1 MHGVA
6 IMHKSHRIAVG
17 IAIASSIVAL
27 SGLPAVAQT
36 PAPPATNTTAAAP
49 TDCTAYAADT
59 ALTAEMLQKPI
70 LPPCAQT
77 VTPNDPD
84 RPDPLDALQHGF
96 DLYSWLTFVG
106 LNSPADGTT
115 PIGKGPGPG
124 GDAPT
129 VWETYKQLTDVMLPN
144 GQQTEWTAPH
154 GVPDACKPLAG
165 SEAMVVQ
172 MIEETFDQPFK
183 SGPLVDQDGNYALFV
198 ILMNKPM
205 FDYIETNGLYSR
217 EGQMKFKDRVDFPR
231 GSMTTKPAV
240 LNTVMIKAS
249 WKVLGANDKDDE
261 FHKINAL
268 VYTPPSHDGK
278 VAATCVARKLGLVGF
293 HVGHKTDTANQWVWT
308 TFEHVRNVPTQPEVD
323 SGEAKTKH
331 YSFYNPA
338 CDTATCPVNQTPPW
352 PWDPHQP
359 PPGFKSQIVR
369 VVAPSDDVVNINKED
384 QALPNL
390 KGTVWEHYEL
400 ISTQWPTARPCAL
413 DTDPSLE
420 TDPTC
425 APAPIFLANA
435 TLETFSQA
443 DKAGGIPLATSTCI
457 GCHNN
462 ATTQH
467 DPATR
472 SDFTYIL
479 EKAQ

>member
-1 MHGVA
+1 MRECR
-6 IMHKSHRIAVG
+6 RIAVG
-17 IAIASSIVAL
+17 VATVSVL
-27 SGLPAVAQT
+27 VVMSGLPALAQAPT
-36 PAPPATNTTAAAP
+36 PAPSATAEP
-49 TDCTAYAADT
+49 TDCKVYQANA
-59 ALTAEMLQKPI
+59 ALTAQILQKPI
-70 LPPCAQT
+70 LPPCAES
-77 VTPNDPD
+77 VVPVPPNFA
-84 RPDPLDALQHGF
+84 DPLDGLQHNF
-96 DLYSWLTFVG
+96 DVYSWFTFLA
-106 LNSPADGTT
+106 LNTPADGVT
-115 PIGKGPGPG
+115 PIGRGPGPG

-144 GQQTEWTAPH
+144 GQKTEWNAPH
-154 GVPDACKPLAG
+154 GVPDACKPIAG

-231 GSMTTKPAV
+231 GSMKPAV
-240 LNTVMIKAS
+240 LNAVMIKAS

-308 TFEHVRNVPTQPEVD
+308 TFEHVRNVPAQPEVD
-323 SGEAKTKH
+323 SGEAKSKH

-338 CDTATCPVNQTPPW
+338 CDTATCPINQTPPW
-352 PWDPHQP
+352 PWDPHGP
-359 PPGFKSQIVR
+359 PPGFKSQVVR
-369 VVAPSDDVVNINKED
+369 MDSLTEDVKNMND
-384 QALPNL
+384 ANRALPGL
-390 KGTVWEHYEL
+390 SGTVWANYEL
-400 ISTQWPTARPCAL
+400 ISTQWPTNISCAK
-413 DTDPSLE
+413 DIDPSRE
-420 TDPTC
+420 SDPTC

-435 TLETFSQA
+435 TLETFSQIE
-443 DKAGGIPLATSTCI
+443 KTGGVPLATSTCI

-467 DPATR
+467 DQATR